1 MALDNRID
9 LVNTANRRGLLLGL
23 TLSEIMMIILF
34 SLLLLFGAVFAEQ
47 EQDKKR
53 LAELEIRNAELE
65 PRARDGETALAAINP
80 MRDILATLGIAPNQ
94 IEEILREMKLARD
107 LREQV
112 ANLDQQA
119 SSLAPISDEQSKQAV
134 ERIRRELHQKRA
146 ELAKAE
152 KKIEQLQKELE
163 AMGKKQRQAAQLAS
177 AMAEAGI
184 SPEQVKDAEKSF
196 ASIKQVTEDLRQRM
210 AKAGANPKAIEA
222 ALEQAS
228 RDWANTAM
236 DNKTLVEGRNYWK
249 TKYETD
255 LGNGKK
261 FASPCWA
268 TNGTVDPI
276 YDVALTDD
284 GMVMRRY
291 QVPQWADDYDRLP
304 TTGIKLQQGVSQQE
318 FVSSTRPLFDYSNK
332 KDCRFFVRLYDDT
345 SASAKVTYQ
354 NRRRAVEGHFYII
367 DMKNAKYGDGN

>member
-1 MALDNRID
+1 MELESRVDASNA
-9 LVNTANRRGLLLGL
+9 ANRRGLLLGL

-53 LAELEIRNAELE
+53 LAELEPLV
-65 PRARDGETALAAINP
+65 RDGQTALAAVNP
-80 MRDILATLGIAPNQ
+80 MRDILATLGVTPNQ
-94 IEEILREMKLARD
+94 VDEILRELRRTQD
-107 LREQV
+107 LREDI
-112 ANLDQQA
+112 ADLEESA
-119 SSLAPISDEQSKQAV
+119 LAPVTYEQSKKQA
-134 ERIRRELHQKRA
+134 EEIRRELQKKKA
-146 ELAKAE
+146 ELAQAE
-152 KKIEQLQKELE
+152 KKIAQLQKELE

-184 SPEQVKDAEKSF
+184 TPEQVKEAEKAF

-210 AKAGANPKAIEA
+210 ARAGADPKAIDA
-222 ALEQAS
+222 ALERATK
-228 RDWANTAM
+228 DWANTAM
-236 DNKTLVEGRNYWK
+236 DNKALAEQGKYWK

-261 FASPCWA
+261 YASPCWA

-284 GMVMRRY
+284 GMQMRRF
-291 QVPQWADDYDRLP
+291 QVPQWAADYDRLP
-304 TTGIKLQQGVSQQE
+304 TTSIKLQQAISQQE

-332 KDCRFFVRLYDDT
+332 KDCRFFVRLYDET
-345 SASAKVTYQ
+345 SLNAKVTYQ

-367 DMKNAKYGDGN
+367 DMKNAKYGDAN